1 MKRTTGIL
9 ASFAVMAVLV
19 LRPGIAMADVVP
31 ARKAKAD
38 RDAAK
43 VEVRLAALGVDTAT
57 AKSSAEN
64 LTPSELQFFA
74 EDPSRLQNVGGLTW
88 YEFLG
93 GVGVGIIV
101 ATGLALMAVH
111 AVQ

>member
-1 MKRTTGIL
+1 MKRSTGMF
-9 ASFAVMAVLV
+9 ASFAVAAILV
-19 LRPGIAMADVVP
+19 LRPGLAVADVVP

-43 VEVRLAALGVDTAT
+43 VEQRLATLGVDAPTAQ
-57 AKSSAEN
+57 SSAGR
-64 LTPSELQFFA
+64 LTPAELRFFA
-74 EDPSRLQNVGGLTW
+74 EDPSRVQNVGGLTW

-93 GVGVGIIV
+93 GVAIGAAV
-101 ATGLALMAVH
+101 ALGLGLMAVH